1 MTVYDGQ
8 TEAGTAIANASGAWT
23 YTTGML
29 ASGPQ
34 AFTATAT
41 DAAGNVS
48 GASAALDVTINTA
61 LPTVPPAPIIT
72 TDTVNGNTVTLTG
85 TAEADTTVSVYHQG
99 SLLGGKIEMGTTQ
112 ANASGSWSFT
122 TGALATGSYI
132 FYATASSSAGNTS
145 PFSAGLDPTVGQPAT
160 TTTNSAPLTVAG
172 TMEIAQA
179 SSANIAFQSGNPGVL
194 VLDQPSTFTGTI
206 SGFGAQSAIDLPS
219 IAFDQQP
226 TLGYLPNSNQPG
238 GTLSLTDGS
247 HSANIALLG
256 NYIASSFAVAGDNHG
271 GTMVVAEASQSGIQP
286 LLTNPQHP

>member
-1 MTVYDGQ
+1 
-8 TEAGTAIANASGAWT
+8 
-23 YTTGML
+23 
-29 ASGPQ
+29 
-34 AFTATAT
+34 
-41 DAAGNVS
+41 
-48 GASAALDVTINTA
+48 
-61 LPTVPPAPIIT
+61 
-72 TDTVNGNTVTLTG
+72 
-85 TAEADTTVSVYHQG
+85 
-99 SLLGGKIEMGTTQ
+99 
-112 ANASGSWSFT
+112 
-122 TGALATGSYI
+122 
-132 FYATASSSAGNTS
+132 
-145 PFSAGLDPTVGQPAT
+145 
-160 TTTNSAPLTVAG
+160 
-172 TMEIAQA
+172 MEIAQA
-179 SSANIAFQSGNPGVL
+179 SSANIAFQSANPGVL